1 MRITV
6 GTVRRL
12 IREEFN
18 EVVSKVWWGDK
29 PDKHLMDD
37 EHIDEK
43 SMLVPDD
50 IKDAIRKYF
59 KAMHL

>member
-1 MRITV
+1 MHITV
-6 GTVRRL
+6 GALRRM
-12 IREEFN
+12 IRQELN
-18 EVVSKVWWGDK
+18 EVVSKVWNGDK
-29 PDKHLMDD
+29 PDKNLMDD
-37 EHIDEK
+37 EHVGKK

>member
-1 MRITV
+1 MRITIS
-6 GTVRRL
+6 TVRQL
-12 IREEFN
+12 IREELH
-18 EVVSKVWWGDK
+18 EVASRVWNGDK
-29 PDKHLMDD
+29 PDKNLMDD
-37 EHIDEK
+37 DHIDEK

>member
-1 MRITV
+1 MRTTL
-6 GTVRRL
+6 GAVRRL
-12 IREEFN
+12 IREEIR
-18 EVVSKVWWGDK
+18 EVVSEVWWGDK

-37 EHIDEK
+37 EHIDKK

-50 IKDAIRKYF
+50 IKDKIRKYF